1 MFARLLILLLVALP
15 VAAQPGSEK
24 QPLPGRAPLGQWA
37 SNGLW
42 ALSVSEVKKVGSLAE
57 FKQLPWSKRLTE
69 SESKKLF
76 HYAERQVYG
85 KEKVTWLLKTHYK
98 NLSEA
103 KQKAGHALPVWVLRC
118 DDGQEARSSLAYM
131 QKVAWFL
138 EGGMP
143 RQDLLNR
150 NARVSGWIAFFA
162 PAVCQPKQLYQLI
175 YSSQQKR
182 YGKTQDLVINLPQS

>member
-1 MFARLLILLLVALP
+1 MLNLLILLLLVALP

-24 QPLPGRAPLGQWA
+24 QPLPGKASLGQWA
-37 SNGLW
+37 SNGRW
-42 ALSVSEVKKVGSLAE
+42 ALSVSEMKRVSTLDE
-57 FKQLPWSKRLTE
+57 FKQLSWSKRLTE

-85 KEKVTWLLKTHYK
+85 KEKVTWLLRVQYK
-98 NLSEA
+98 NLSET
-103 KQKAGHALPVWVLRC
+103 KQKAGHSIPVWVLRC

-150 NARVSGWIAFFA
+150 NARVGGWLGFFA
-162 PAVCQPKQLYQLI
+162 PAV
-175 YSSQQKR
+175 
-182 YGKTQDLVINLPQS
+182 